1 MEPAKVYFTDFRTKK
16 DGGLPEKL
24 KMLCRKAGIENI
36 DFNGKFTAIK
46 MHFGE
51 EGNLSYLRPDFAK
64 AVADIVKEAGGKPFL
79 TDCNTLYPGKRKNAL
94 D

>member
-1 MEPAKVYFTDFRTKK
+1 METAKVYFTDFRTKK

-24 KMLCRKAGIENI
+24 KMLCIKAGIENI

-64 AVADIVKEAGGKPFL
+64 C
-79 TDCNTLYPGKRKNAL
+79 CNQ
-94 D
+94 